1 MSDETVSDEPV
12 SDETGAPGRDL
23 GEQPIA
29 RLLATLGLDAH
40 ELVAASSE
48 QLTHKMVRRAC
59 KGRRLTPHVQQK
71 LLNAVN
77 ARTAGNYALRDLFDY
92 GVERRGR
99 AAPAE

>member
-1 MSDETVSDEPV
+1 MIDPKE
-12 SDETGAPGRDL
+12 APGRDL

-29 RLLATLGLDAH
+29 RLLAALGLDAH

-59 KGRRLTPHVQQK
+59 KGRRLTTHVQQK
-71 LLNAVN
+71 LLNALN
-77 ARTAGNYALRDLFDY
+77 ARTAGSYVLGDLFDY
-92 GVERRGR
+92 GVGRRDR